1 MFLELKTATGLYR
14 INADEAAW
22 ISTEPS
28 GVVVLHGG
36 GTEDEV
42 HLGDYLPLT
51 LPKGADL
58 NWRMVTEDHAGT
70 VLRHWINLRHVL
82 AFLPTPTG
90 TRIRVCGREFEVIES
105 VEDILRGEDTT
116 AKWDLG

>member
-1 MFLELKTATGLYR
+1 MFLELKTAAGLYR

-28 GVVVLHGG
+28 GVVVLHGA

-51 LPKGADL
+51 LPKGAV
-58 NWRMVTEDHAGT
+58 RIGACSPFMVASRT
-70 VLRHWINLRHVL
+70 
-82 AFLPTPTG
+82 
-90 TRIRVCGREFEVIES
+90 
-105 VEDILRGEDTT
+105 
-116 AKWDLG
+116 